1 MTIIEHKFEHA
12 ETMLEALYQQIV
24 EDLERALQLRGS
36 ATLLL
41 SGGSTPAPLYRRL
54 SKASLDW
61 TRVQIALVDERW
73 VEADNLASNERL
85 LRESML
91 INKAAQAQF
100 TGMKNSAS
108 SPSNGAM
115 ECNLRY
121 ADLPLPHTVCL
132 LGMGPDGHTASLFPG
147 AQGLDAALQSHQ
159 HCAPIL
165 AIRSGVTGDLV
176 ERMTMTPW
184 SILQSERLVLLIT
197 GADKWEVLQQARQE
211 SGNQSMPISHFTSQ
225 QAPAL
230 EVYWSP

>member
-1 MTIIEHKFEHA
+1 MTIIEHKFEHPEA
-12 ETMLEALYQQIV
+12 MLAALYQQVV
-24 EDLERALQLRGS
+24 EDLARALQERGT

-54 SKASLDW
+54 SQASLDW
-61 TRVQIALVDERW
+61 AQVQIALVDERW
-73 VEADNLASNERL
+73 VEAGNLASNERL

-91 INKAAQAQF
+91 INKAAQAKF
-100 TGMKNSAS
+100 TGMKNSAG
-108 SPSNGAM
+108 SPFDGVM

-121 ADLPLPHTVCL
+121 ADLTFPHTVCL

-147 AQGLDAALQSHQ
+147 AEGLDAALNSHQ
-159 HCAPIL
+159 HCAPIR

-197 GADKWEVLQQARQE
+197 GEDKWEVLQQARQQ
-211 SGNQSMPISHFTSQ
+211 SGEPALPIGHFIHQ
-225 QAPAL
+225 QTPAL

>member
-1 MTIIEHKFEHA
+1 MTIIDHKFEHA
-12 ETMLEALYQQIV
+12 EAMLEALYQQVV
-24 EDLERALQLRGS
+24 EDLENALQTRAS

-54 SKASLDW
+54 SQASLDW
-61 TRVQIALVDERW
+61 TRVQVALVDERW
-73 VEADNLASNERL
+73 VNTDNIASNERL

-91 INKAAQAQF
+91 INNAAKATF
-100 TGMKNSAS
+100 TGMKNSAK
-108 SPSNGAM
+108 SPFDGEM

-121 ADLPLPHTVCL
+121 ADLPLPHTICL

-147 AQGLDAALQSHQ
+147 AQGLDSALKSHQ

-165 AIRSGVTGDLV
+165 ANRSGVTGDLV

-197 GADKWEVLQQARQE
+197 GENKWKVLQQARQ
-211 SGNQSMPISHFTSQ
+211 QSNDTSLPISHFVHQ
-225 QAPAL
+225 EAPAL
-230 EVYWSP
+230 EVYWAP